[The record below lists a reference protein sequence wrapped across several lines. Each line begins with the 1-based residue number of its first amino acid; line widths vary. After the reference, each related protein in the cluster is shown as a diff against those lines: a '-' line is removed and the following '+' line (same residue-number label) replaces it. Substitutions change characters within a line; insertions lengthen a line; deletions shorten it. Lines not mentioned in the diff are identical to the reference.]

1 MSPFKNTSAE
11 ASFYWVV
18 VSQEEALEAQIVPNL
33 LLVARVRANRV
44 DGTNTQV
51 RTGNKTL

>member
-51 RTGNKTL
+51 RNGNKTL